1 VSAASAITESARI
14 HGTQERRLGG
24 TLLRTYR
31 TKVDL
36 SAVVPNERQP
46 RVGNKVDEELQRQIE
61 ANEGLFEPLLV
72 EPHPEMPGKFRII
85 DGERRWTNSQILV
98 QQGREQ
104 YRQVPV
110 EVIDRTLSEEE
121 RLRVWIYIH
130 RQRKEWDA
138 REKEMVAYRLV
149 ELSGRASAANI
160 LGVSMR
166 ELDKLVEVFE
176 LSRRFTKLRDSSAA
190 ITWARE
196 LNGVNKKLRT
206 PSVIDAVV
214 QKVNEQRITNSKD
227 LRRLRTI
234 LKDPV
239 ARENFLSDAGDIDS
253 ASLRIAASSAE
264 PGANG
269 LVGDLEA
276 LAASI
281 RNYSWTEL
289 EALRGDARALETVKN
304 AAALLTS
311 LTRSLDRS
319 E

>member
-1 VSAASAITESARI
+1 MVAP
-14 HGTQERRLGG
+14 H
-24 TLLRTYR
+24 
-31 TKVDL
+31 
-36 SAVVPNERQP
+36 ERQP
-46 RVGNKVDEELQRQIE
+46 RLGNKVDEELQRQIE

-72 EPHPEMPGKFRII
+72 EPHPELPGKFRII
-85 DGERRWTNSQILV
+85 DGERRWTNSRILV
-98 QQGREQ
+98 EQGRTQ
-104 YRQVPV
+104 YRQIPI
-110 EVIDRTLSEEE
+110 EVIDRALSEDE

-176 LSRRFTKLRDSSAA
+176 LSRRFTKLRDSGAA

-206 PSVIDAVV
+206 PSVVDAVV
-214 QKVNEQRITNSKD
+214 DKVNEHRITNSKD

-239 ARENFLSDAGDIDS
+239 ARDHFLSGAGDIDS
-253 ASLRIAASSAE
+253 AALRVAA
-264 PGANG
+264 GASDSPSNG

-276 LAASI
+276 LAQSI
-281 RNYSWTEL
+281 RSYSWVEL
-289 EALRGDARALETVKN
+289 EALRNDPQALEKVRE
-304 AAALLTS
+304 AAKLLESLDTS
-311 LTRSLDRS
+311 LARGS
-319 E
+319 

>member
-1 VSAASAITESARI
+1 
-14 HGTQERRLGG
+14 L
-24 TLLRTYR
+24 
-31 TKVDL
+31 
-36 SAVVPNERQP
+36 
-46 RVGNKVDEELQRQIE
+46 
-61 ANEGLFEPLLV
+61 
-72 EPHPEMPGKFRII
+72 PGKFRII
-85 DGERRWTNSQILV
+85 DGERRWTNSKILV
-98 QQGREQ
+98 EQNRTQ
-104 YRQVPV
+104 YRQLPI

-176 LSRRFTKLRDSSAA
+176 LSRRFTKLRDSGAA

-206 PSVIDAVV
+206 PSVVDAVIN
-214 QKVNEQRITNSKD
+214 KVNEHRITNSKD

-239 ARENFLSDAGDIDS
+239 ARDHFLSAAGDIDS
-253 ASLRIAASSAE
+253 AVLRVSAGEPAARS
-264 PGANG
+264 NG

-276 LAASI
+276 LAQSI
-281 RNYSWTEL
+281 RSYSWVEL
-289 EALRGDARALETVKN
+289 ESLRKNPQALQKVREAQSFLTASTPLWREGPRVVKGRA
-304 AAALLTS
+304 
-311 LTRSLDRS
+311 DFW
-319 E
+319 